1 MIFNQYK
8 NKSNDRKKNILDLL
22 INKFKANGITYH
34 CFDEDKDIFLS
45 GEYNPEYGEL
55 CLPIYIEGNRNKA
68 IKIGN
73 EALKDHNSRLEKDIN
88 NSILLILNNDME
100 LELPSVNRDIHEIL
114 DSTPDDRIFLSTD
127 WHIYADHY
135 GKGKNKVNIKDIVKW
150 CKDHINPNDVFI
162 NLGDLTYR
170 YCNKEDQRKAQ
181 EIYKSLPGIKVLI
194 LGNHDIPLGPQF
206 YTNCGFDFIFKTLRH
221 RDIIFSHRPID
232 IANYTDTSV
241 KTNIHGHKHE
251 EVIYNITD
259 GRDAINCY
267 PSLFDNKPVTLG
279 YLLKNKNKLVKP
291 HEHDY
296 WSHYTEAT
304 SEFGERDTIMI
315 LNNEDGL
322 EDINISDIKHWLVHE
337 RRYPEDIAIDDY
349 KDSLEIAID
358 GHSGDRYVFICNDD
372 LLEPICVGQ
381 VSISD
386 NEYKWLIKYPI
397 VNTYGNYYSLMKQD
411 EYCAPIVG
419 INNPH
424 IIKTRET
431 EDSIPVY
438 AFTPNIFSN
447 KYFVINEDSK
457 LELIDADK
465 IKDWKIESQYKFVGD
480 MSRVKKIYEAYDDSK
495 FVDNS
500 AFYTILTGAPML
512 SEDQID
518 FDDRFEKCIFGLE
531 EVVTKSKIATMVSE
545 FANITYDE
553 NNSILLSEGINY
565 DINGYYYKDKNGKR
579 TDYIDSYAY
588 ALRAKQILKEAG
600 EI

>member
-8 NKSNDRKKNILDLL
+8 DESNDRKKTILDLL
-22 INKFKANGITYH
+22 INKFKANGISYH

-73 EALKDHNSRLEKDIN
+73 EVLKEYNAKVEKDLN
-88 NSILLILNNDME
+88 NSILLVLNNDME
-100 LELPSVNRDIHEIL
+100 LELPSVSRDIHEIL
-114 DSTPDDRIFLSTD
+114 DSTPDNRIFLSTD

-170 YCNKEDQRKAQ
+170 YCNKEDQSKAQ

-232 IANYTDTSV
+232 IANYTDMSV

-251 EVIYNITD
+251 EVIYNVTD

-267 PSLFDNKPVTLG
+267 PSLYDNKPVTLD
-279 YLLKNKNKLVKP
+279 YLLKNKDKLVKS

-304 SEFGERDTIMI
+304 SEFGERDTIMM

-322 EDINISDIKHWLVHE
+322 EDVNIADIKHWLVHE

-358 GHSGDRYVFICNDD
+358 GHSGDKYVFICNDD

-381 VSISD
+381 ISVND

-411 EYCAPIVG
+411 EYCTPVVG

-424 IIKTRET
+424 LIRTKET

-465 IKDWKIESQYKFVGD
+465 IKDWKIESQYKFIGD
-480 MSRVKKIYEAYDDSK
+480 MSRIKKIYEAYDDSK
-495 FVDNS
+495 FADNT

-518 FDDRFEKCIFGLE
+518 FDDRFEKCVFGLE
-531 EVVTKSKIATMVSE
+531 EVVIKSKIATMVSE
-545 FANITYDE
+545 FANITYNE

-579 TDYIDSYAY
+579 TDYVDSYIY